1 MSNRVSVRFID
12 RFMQNIVAA
21 IKLFKKGKKGCCSQM
36 LLAQM
41 QSGKQIT
48 FLLVAALFILEKLVE
63 HVVIFTG
70 NRELELKEQIMFDL
84 NTNIDDNDENRIPIF
99 ARGGIIFN
107 IMIEIKIL
115 THDNAEDKLRDVRSR
130 IICIWGADLKKK
142 CKHTTN
148 TLFIHEESHY
158 AQSNNQQPD
167 KFLKKIGVNP
177 NGSIEQLKKKNNYLL
192 SVDATPFSELSDNIH
207 LKQGKNVVILE
218 PSEGYKGVNHFLEN
232 NKIKGYDSNNM
243 LETINDAIS
252 RNNDID
258 NDNYKYGI
266 LRLHKHSDS
275 DSNNEEIK
283 QICSQNGW
291 IIKHYDGIIKEIQNF
306 KSLINKPQQNTLI
319 IIKGLGR
326 MGSAYSKKHIKF
338 MMETA
343 KDSNTDTILQC
354 FRACGYDTPDDLMIY
369 INNKILSS
377 GQLQDYVAL
386 MSGNFTQIPDKAKN
400 IIQNKKSSKKKTKT
414 SVPIIPILISKN
426 NTTNNTK
433 DKILLKEI
441 LNDVINT
448 DDPNKNLNPPE
459 ITKLL
464 KEQFCNNDSIQ
475 IEIKKLSKKSYR
487 HVPSKIIET
496 INTREPNRLGSSA
509 SCKDERAIIWC
520 VDTPIMGMELGSWY
534 LCFEIKPINKINY
547 KTIPKTNGKEIFR
560 GYQIESGENIIAN
573 GGYNISL
580 KQETSIDETLMLNTI
595 RECIYRSNDTE
606 TYLEPM
612 RKIVSNFSINNTEWN
627 GIYVSDQIFISIKL
641 GYIYNKIFEEFGLHL
656 NIIKPRGRPSKYMPM
671 GCDHRLAEISW

>member
-177 NGSIEQLKKKNNYLL
+177 NGSIEQLKKMNNYLL

-232 NKIKGYDSNNM
+232 NKIKGYDINNM

-291 IIKHYDGIIKEIQNF
+291 IIKHYDGTIKEIQNF

-354 FRACGYDTPDDLMIY
+354 FRACGYDTPDDLMLY
-369 INNKILSS
+369 INNNILLS
-377 GQLQDYVAL
+377 GQLQEYVSL

-400 IIQNKKSSKKKTKT
+400 LIQNKKIKQQKKT
-414 SVPIIPILISKN
+414 SVPIIPIHITIIDIKN
-426 NTTNNTK
+426 
-433 DKILLKEI
+433 KILLKQI
-441 LNDVINT
+441 LNDSILNT
-448 DDPNKNLNPPE
+448 SNKNSPE
-459 ITKLL
+459 TTELIKT
-464 KEQFCNNDSIQ
+464 QFCNNDKIK
-475 IEIKKLSKKSYR
+475 IELKNLSKKSYQ
-487 HVPSKIIET
+487 HTHSNILKAIQT
-496 INTREPNRLGSSA
+496 LEPKGLGTSS
-509 SCKDERAIIWC
+509 SCKKEQAVLWII
-520 VDTPIMGMELGSWY
+520 DKHIPGKELYSCY
-534 LCFEIKPINKINY
+534 LCFEINDINKINY

-580 KQETSIDETLMLNTI
+580 KQETAINETLMLNTI